1 MKKLVSAFTQ
11 KCEVFLTDIISVL
24 FFILLNPYLQSTNR
38 LSGLG
43 GRYYMPLWLKL
54 TLLAVLLVLQLI
66 PIVVSL
72 RDAFG
77 KWPEYRTP
85 EETAQC
91 KLRQHTAWKQIAWH
105 MLSSVILIIV
115 IYCQFNV
122 HSPFFGF

>member
-1 MKKLVSAFTQ
+1 MKKLINALSQ
-11 KCEVFLTDIISVL
+11 KREVFATDVVSVQFAL
-24 FFILLNPYLQSTNR
+24 
-38 LSGLG
+38 
-43 GRYYMPLWLKL
+43 L
-54 TLLAVLLVLQLI
+54 TLPYICLSASLPDDSRWPRWVRVGALAIMLVLQLI

-77 KWPEYRTP
+77 KWPDYLTP
-85 EETAQC
+85 KETEQC
-91 KLRQHTAWKQIAWH
+91 KLRQRAAWKQVAWH

>member
-1 MKKLVSAFTQ
+1 MKKLINALSQ
-11 KCEVFLTDIISVL
+11 KKEVFATDVVSVQFAL
-24 FFILLNPYLQSTNR
+24 
-38 LSGLG
+38 
-43 GRYYMPLWLKL
+43 L
-54 TLLAVLLVLQLI
+54 TLPYICLSASFPDDSRWPRWVRVGALAILLVLQLI

-85 EETAQC
+85 EETKQYE
-91 KLRQHTAWKQIAWH
+91 LRQRAAWKQIVWH
-105 MLSSVILIIV
+105 TLSSVILIVI

>member
-1 MKKLVSAFTQ
+1 MKKIINALSQ
-11 KCEVFLTDIISVL
+11 KREVFATDVVSVQFAL
-24 FFILLNPYLQSTNR
+24 
-38 LSGLG
+38 
-43 GRYYMPLWLKL
+43 L
-54 TLLAVLLVLQLI
+54 TLPYICLSASFPDDSRWPRWARVGALIILLVLQLI

-77 KWPEYRTP
+77 KWPDYLTP
-85 EETAQC
+85 KETEQC
-91 KLRQHTAWKQIAWH
+91 KLRQRAAWKQVAWH

>member
-1 MKKLVSAFTQ
+1 MKKLINALSQ
-11 KCEVFLTDIISVL
+11 KREVFATDVVSVQFAL
-24 FFILLNPYLQSTNR
+24 
-38 LSGLG
+38 
-43 GRYYMPLWLKL
+43 L
-54 TLLAVLLVLQLI
+54 TLPYICLSASFPDDSRWPRWVRVGALAILLVLQLI

-77 KWPEYRTP
+77 KWPDYLTP
-85 EETAQC
+85 KETEQC
-91 KLRQHTAWKQIAWH
+91 KLRQRAAWKQVAWH

>member
-1 MKKLVSAFTQ
+1 MKKLINALSQ
-11 KCEVFLTDIISVL
+11 KREVFATDVVSVQFAL
-24 FFILLNPYLQSTNR
+24 
-38 LSGLG
+38 
-43 GRYYMPLWLKL
+43 L
-54 TLLAVLLVLQLI
+54 TLPYICLSASLPDDSRWPRWARVGALAILLVLQLI

-77 KWPEYRTP
+77 KWPDYLTP
-85 EETAQC
+85 KETEQC
-91 KLRQHTAWKQIAWH
+91 KLRQRAAWKQVAWH

>member
-1 MKKLVSAFTQ
+1 MKKLINALSQ
-11 KCEVFLTDIISVL
+11 KKEVFATDVVSVQFAL
-24 FFILLNPYLQSTNR
+24 
-38 LSGLG
+38 
-43 GRYYMPLWLKL
+43 L
-54 TLLAVLLVLQLI
+54 TLPYICLSASFPDDSRWPRWARVGALLILLVLQLI

-85 EETAQC
+85 EETKQYE
-91 KLRQHTAWKQIAWH
+91 LRQRAAWKQIVWH

>member
-1 MKKLVSAFTQ
+1 MKKIINALSQ
-11 KCEVFLTDIISVL
+11 KREVFATDVVSVQFAL
-24 FFILLNPYLQSTNR
+24 
-38 LSGLG
+38 
-43 GRYYMPLWLKL
+43 L
-54 TLLAVLLVLQLI
+54 TLPYICLSASLPDDSRWPHWARVGALTILLVLQLI

-72 RDAFG
+72 RDVFG

-105 MLSSVILIIV
+105 MLSSVILIV
-115 IYCQFNV
+115 ILYCQFNV

>member
-1 MKKLVSAFTQ
+1 MKKIINALSQ
-11 KCEVFLTDIISVL
+11 KKEVFATDVVSVQFAL
-24 FFILLNPYLQSTNR
+24 
-38 LSGLG
+38 
-43 GRYYMPLWLKL
+43 L
-54 TLLAVLLVLQLI
+54 TLPYICLSASLPDDSRWPRWVRVGALAILLVLQLI

-85 EETAQC
+85 EETKQYE
-91 KLRQHTAWKQIAWH
+91 LRQRAAWKQIVWH
-105 MLSSVILIIV
+105 TLSSVILIVI

>member
-1 MKKLVSAFTQ
+1 MKKLINALSQ
-11 KCEVFLTDIISVL
+11 KKEVFATDVVSVQFAL
-24 FFILLNPYLQSTNR
+24 
-38 LSGLG
+38 
-43 GRYYMPLWLKL
+43 L
-54 TLLAVLLVLQLI
+54 TLPYICLSASLPDDSRWPRWARVGALAILLVLQLI

-85 EETAQC
+85 EETKQYE
-91 KLRQHTAWKQIAWH
+91 LRQRAAWKQIVWH
-105 MLSSVILIIV
+105 TLSSVILIVI

>member
-1 MKKLVSAFTQ
+1 MKKLINALSQ
-11 KCEVFLTDIISVL
+11 KREVFATDVVSVQFAL
-24 FFILLNPYLQSTNR
+24 
-38 LSGLG
+38 
-43 GRYYMPLWLKL
+43 L
-54 TLLAVLLVLQLI
+54 TLPYICLSASLPDDSCWPHWARVGALTILLVLQLI

-77 KWPEYRTP
+77 KWPDYLTP
-85 EETAQC
+85 KETEQC
-91 KLRQHTAWKQIAWH
+91 KLHQRAAWKQVAWH

>member
-1 MKKLVSAFTQ
+1 MKKIINALSQ
-11 KCEVFLTDIISVL
+11 KKEVFATDVVSVQFAL
-24 FFILLNPYLQSTNR
+24 
-38 LSGLG
+38 
-43 GRYYMPLWLKL
+43 L
-54 TLLAVLLVLQLI
+54 TLPYICLSASLPDDSRWPRWARVGALAILLVLQLI

-77 KWPEYRTP
+77 KWPDYLTP
-85 EETAQC
+85 KETEQC
-91 KLRQHTAWKQIAWH
+91 KLRQRAAWKQVAWH

>member
-1 MKKLVSAFTQ
+1 MKKLINALSQ
-11 KCEVFLTDIISVL
+11 KKEVFATDVVSVQFAL
-24 FFILLNPYLQSTNR
+24 
-38 LSGLG
+38 
-43 GRYYMPLWLKL
+43 L
-54 TLLAVLLVLQLI
+54 TLPYICLSASFPDDSRWPRWARVGALIILLVLQLI

-77 KWPEYRTP
+77 KWPDYLTP
-85 EETAQC
+85 KETEQC
-91 KLRQHTAWKQIAWH
+91 KLRQRAAWKQVAWH

>member
-1 MKKLVSAFTQ
+1 MKKLINALAQ
-11 KCEVFLTDIISVL
+11 KKEVFATDVVSVQFAL
-24 FFILLNPYLQSTNR
+24 
-38 LSGLG
+38 
-43 GRYYMPLWLKL
+43 L
-54 TLLAVLLVLQLI
+54 TLPYICLSASLPDDSRWPRWVRVGALAILLVLQLI

-85 EETAQC
+85 EETKQC
-91 KLRQHTAWKQIAWH
+91 KLRQRAAWKQVAWH

-122 HSPFFGF
+122 HSPFLGF

>member
-1 MKKLVSAFTQ
+1 MKKLINALSQ
-11 KCEVFLTDIISVL
+11 KKEVFATDVVSVQFAL
-24 FFILLNPYLQSTNR
+24 
-38 LSGLG
+38 
-43 GRYYMPLWLKL
+43 L
-54 TLLAVLLVLQLI
+54 TLPYICLSASFPDDSRWPRWARVGALIILLVLQLI

-85 EETAQC
+85 EETKQYE
-91 KLRQHTAWKQIAWH
+91 LRQRAAWKQIVWH
-105 MLSSVILIIV
+105 TLSSVILIVI